1 MFKKVLIAEDF
12 DSINI
17 AVIQTLENLGIKD
30 IQYSKYCD
38 DALVKFKKAIQD
50 NQPFDLLICDLSF
63 VEDYRAVSIPSGEKL
78 IETIKKIHPQINVI
92 VYSVEN
98 KPYVIKS
105 LFEKQHVNA
114 FVHKGRNSIS
124 QLRTAIETLLY
135 GKTFI
140 SPELAHALQDKS
152 GKEIDNYD
160 ITLLSHLSN
169 GVAIEEMELLFKK
182 LNITP
187 NSKSTIEKRVAK
199 LKDYFKAN
207 NNTHLIAITCK
218 SSAKSVLI

>member
-17 AVIQTLENLGIKD
+17 AVKQTLEKLGVEEIH
-30 IQYSKYCD
+30 YAKYCD
-38 DALVKFKKAIQD
+38 DAFLKYKKAIHD
-50 NQPFDLLICDLSF
+50 NEPFDLLISDLSF
-63 VEDYRAVSIPSGEKL
+63 VSDYRKVEIPSGEKL
-78 IETIKKIHPQINVI
+78 IEVIKKVDSKIKII
-92 VYSVEN
+92 VYSVED
-98 KPYVIKS
+98 KSYTIKS
-105 LFEKQHVNA
+105 LFENQNIDG

-124 QLRTAIETLLY
+124 QLKTAIETLLH

-140 SPELAHALQDKS
+140 SPELAHTLQDKT

-160 ITLLSHLSN
+160 ITLLTHLAN
-169 GVAIEEMELLFKK
+169 GVAIEEMEPLFKR

-207 NNTHLIAITCK
+207 NNIHLIAITK
-218 SSAKSVLI
+218 DLGII

>member
-17 AVIQTLENLGIKD
+17 AVKQTLESLGVEE
-30 IQYSKYCD
+30 IQYAKYCD
-38 DALVKFKKAIQD
+38 DALLKFKKAKQD
-50 NQPFDLLICDLSF
+50 NEPFDLLISDLSF
-63 VEDYRAVSIPSGEKL
+63 VADYRKVEIPSGEKL
-78 IETIKKIHPQINVI
+78 IETIRNLQPELNVI
-92 VYSVEN
+92 VYSVED
-98 KPYVIKS
+98 KAYTIKT
-105 LFEKQHVNA
+105 LFEKQKINA

-124 QLRTAIETLLY
+124 QLKTAIETLLY

-140 SPELAHALQDKS
+140 SPELSHTLQDKT
-152 GKEIDNYD
+152 GKEIDSYD
-160 ITLLSHLSN
+160 ITLLTHLAN
-169 GVAIEEMELLFKK
+169 GVAIEDMEALFKK

-207 NNTHLIAITCK
+207 NNIHLIAISK
-218 SSAKSVLI
+218 DLGII

>member
-17 AVIQTLENLGIKD
+17 AVAQTLESLGVQE
-30 IQYSKYCD
+30 IQYAKYCD
-38 DALVKFKKAIQD
+38 DALLKFKKANQD
-50 NQPFDLLICDLSF
+50 NEPFDLLISDLSF
-63 VEDYRAVSIPSGEKL
+63 VADYRKVEISSGEKL
-78 IETIKKIHPQINVI
+78 IEVVRTIQPELHVL
-92 VYSVEN
+92 VYSVED
-98 KPYVIKS
+98 KAYTIKT
-105 LFEKQHVNA
+105 LFEKQKINA

-124 QLRTAIETLLY
+124 QLKTAIETLLY

-140 SPELAHALQDKS
+140 SPELANTLQDKT

-160 ITLLSHLSN
+160 LTLLNHLAN
-169 GVAIEEMELLFKK
+169 GVAIEEMEALFKK
-182 LNITP
+182 INITP

-207 NNTHLIAITCK
+207 NNIHLIAITK
-218 SSAKSVLI
+218 DLGII

>member
-17 AVIQTLENLGIKD
+17 AVKQTLENIGVQE
-30 IQYSKYCD
+30 IQYAKYCD
-38 DALVKFKKAIQD
+38 DAIIKLKKALQD
-50 NQPFDLLICDLSF
+50 NEPFDLLISDLSF
-63 VEDYRAVSIPSGEKL
+63 VEDYREVTIASGEKL
-78 IETIKKIHPQINVI
+78 IEAIKKIQPEIEVI

-98 KPYVIKS
+98 KPYTIKT
-105 LFEKQHVNA
+105 LFEKQNING

-124 QLRTAIETLLY
+124 QLKTAIETLLY

-140 SPELAHALQDKS
+140 SPELSHALQNKT
-152 GKEIDNYD
+152 GKEIDNFD

-169 GVAIEEMELLFKK
+169 GVAIEEMEALFKK

-207 NNTHLIAITCK
+207 NNIHLIAITK
-218 SSAKSVLI
+218 DLGII